1 MTPRL
6 ARIAFA
12 GFAVLAGAVTYNAL
26 YRQDSAPVR
35 AIVPDD
41 AVKPPSARKDRA
53 DKAPAAKTKPQPDPA
68 KRSAVPAAKA
78 GDVAAAP
85 PEKVS
90 PDTVKAIQRE
100 LRQRGFGALEADG
113 TVKPV
118 TRAAIMAFEDANRL
132 PLKGEV
138 SEELLKYL
146 LFGVPPTAQ
155 SGAGE
160 VRSPHAEAL
169 VKQVQRQLAERGYRA
184 GTADGRLTPAT
195 AAAIRQ
201 FEVDEGLPPKGRIS
215 AEVVARLHA
224 RVPGPMVNAGR

>member
-35 AIVPDD
+35 AVVPDE

-100 LRQRGFGALEADG
+100 LRQPGA
-113 TVKPV
+113 
-118 TRAAIMAFEDANRL
+118 
-132 PLKGEV
+132 
-138 SEELLKYL
+138 
-146 LFGVPPTAQ
+146 
-155 SGAGE
+155 
-160 VRSPHAEAL
+160 
-169 VKQVQRQLAERGYRA
+169 
-184 GTADGRLTPAT
+184 
-195 AAAIRQ
+195 
-201 FEVDEGLPPKGRIS
+201 S
-215 AEVVARLHA
+215 AR
-224 RVPGPMVNAGR
+224 